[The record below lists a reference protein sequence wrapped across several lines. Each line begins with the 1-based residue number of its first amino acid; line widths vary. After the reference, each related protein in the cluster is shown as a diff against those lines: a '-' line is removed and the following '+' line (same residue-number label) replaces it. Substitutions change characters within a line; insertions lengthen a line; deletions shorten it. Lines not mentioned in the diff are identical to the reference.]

1 MAMYR
6 IAVKNINDNFAR
18 GTLFADSAG
27 RKAIGVQS
35 R

>member
-18 GTLFADSAG
+18 GTLFAD